1 LALLGGALVL
11 ACSADN
17 DAGSLFTGSGP
28 STLGDGD
35 NGGQDTGDA
44 GNGHD
49 DDDDGGDGDPDSG
62 NEGGGIK
69 LDTLPPDTDGDDGL
83 ADEGCSYVDIL
94 FIIDN
99 SASMTPY
106 QQALTAAFPTFVEA
120 MFATLPPNTDL
131 HVGVTTSSFSSG
143 GSHGENNCVAAES
156 LATIQQ
162 YYTPPDQGMVA
173 GNGYQGRLVE
183 YDNKRYFA
191 ADTGNPADLA
201 ALTQWFSN
209 AAAVGSSGGSFE
221 FNAAAA
227 GHAFNPANA
236 GFNDG
241 FLRDE
246 GAVLMLFILSDE
258 ADQSFDVED
267 PDDLHDLVVDAKAG
281 CGGEA
286 CIVTGGLLSSWC
298 TGDQN
303 ASYKFLAGFGQEPV
317 LGVIN
322 GGPFNP
328 PPDYTQVVG
337 DALAQVIGETC
348 ETIPPVG

>member
-1 LALLGGALVL
+1 MV
-11 ACSADN
+11 ACAADN
-17 DAGSLFTGSGP
+17 DAGSLFTESGP
-28 STLGDGD
+28 ATLGGAE
-35 NGGQDTGDA
+35 DA
-44 GNGHD
+44 GLETGSSGGAGND
-49 DDDDGGDGDPDSG
+49 DDDDGGDGDPDPDSG
-62 NEGGGIK
+62 NEGGGVK
-69 LDTLPPDTDGDDGL
+69 LDTLPPDTGGDDGFG

-94 FIIDN
+94 FVIDN
-99 SASMTPY
+99 SASMTFY

-131 HVGVTTSSFSSG
+131 HVGVTTSSFASG
-143 GSHGENNCVAAES
+143 GNHGETNCEANEPVS
-156 LATIQQ
+156 TMLQ

-173 GNGYQGRLVE
+173 GNGFQGRLVE

-191 ADTGNPADLA
+191 ADTGNPGDLD

-221 FNAAAA
+221 FNAAGA
-227 GHAFNPANA
+227 GQAFNPANA

-246 GAVLMLFILSDE
+246 GAVLLLFILSDE

-267 PDDLHDLVVDAKAG
+267 ADYLHDLVVDAKAG

-298 TGDQN
+298 TPEQN
-303 ASYKFLAGFGQEPV
+303 ASHQFLAGFGQEPV

-322 GGPFNP
+322 SGPFDP